1 MNTSMCLVR
10 GTGFTRATRPAR
22 HHAILV
28 LSILIPILAAPA
40 SHAGTLSCNGPALPP
55 MPLVEGTAAN
65 PAAGIPQ
72 TITCINVG
80 AGAVDML
87 WMNQNTPYLFTGTM
101 GPDVSDAP
109 AIGNIFVQVG
119 NLANGPL
126 PPVGPVSDGTNWFNG
141 IASGDSFYLNYTIT
155 PPSDGPDGPPI
166 DTGTRTVQTEIITK
180 PANGVFWNNLGFSPI
195 YSYVGTDAV
204 PPKPKIVGQAVA
216 VPELGELG
224 SFIYAVSNPGSPSE
238 ITGLTLSYGGQ
249 WGDLA
254 DTPYL
259 VGIGLGT
266 TCYVGLLL
274 GAGATC
280 YYSEVFGVSD
290 EEHPPVL
297 DNGITEYDLTVALAD
312 GRNAMGASTVEVD
325 DVPEPGFLALVAAAL
340 LGLGVVHRRRH

>member
-10 GTGFTRATRPAR
+10 GTGFTHATRPTR

-28 LSILIPILAAPA
+28 LSILVPILAPQA
-40 SHAGTLSCNGPALPP
+40 SHAGTLTCTGPALPA

-72 TITCINVG
+72 TITCTNVG
-80 AGAVDML
+80 PGAVDML
-87 WMNQNTPYLFTGTM
+87 WTNQNSPYLFTGTM

-126 PPVGPVSDGTNWFNG
+126 PPVGPSYNGTNYYSV
-141 IASGDSFYLNYTIT
+141 IASSSSFYLNYTIT
-155 PPSDGPDGPPI
+155 EPSDGPEGPPV

-180 PANGVFWNNLGFSPI
+180 PATGSFWTNLGFSPI
-195 YSYVGTDAV
+195 YAYTGTDAV
-204 PPKPKIVGQAVA
+204 PLMPLIVGAAVA
-216 VPELGELG
+216 VPELGETG
-224 SFIYAVSNPGSPSE
+224 SFTYTVTNPGSPSA
-238 ITGLTLSYGGQ
+238 ITGLSLSNAGQ
-249 WGDLA
+249 WGDPS

-259 VGIGLGT
+259 AGIGPGT
-266 TCYVGLLL
+266 TCYVGLVL
-274 GAGATC
+274 GTGDSC

-290 EEHPPVL
+290 DVNPPVV
-297 DNGITEYDLTVALAD
+297 DSGITDYDLTVALAD

-325 DVPEPGFLALVAAAL
+325 DVPEPGSLALLATAL
-340 LGLGVVHRRRH
+340 LGLGVVRRRRR